1 MKWRSIFRHIATGI
15 GLTFVAAA
23 ALYLV
28 IRLFAL

>member
-1 MKWRSIFRHIATGI
+1 MNWGYLARHTATAI

-28 IRLFAL
+28 VPA